1 MVKNNL
7 RRGAMKSKKSI
18 TWILVAVLVLVLA
31 AGGYYAYAQ
40 NKASADVV
48 ASVDTAGSTSA

>member
-1 MVKNNL
+1 
-7 RRGAMKSKKSI
+7 MKSKKSI

-31 AGGYYAYAQ
+31 TGGYYAYAQ